1 MLDFVTFENDE
12 AVNVNGTSLQGYIKT
27 DYSTLVEKFG
37 EPTYIGGGD
46 KTTVD
51 WQLLF
56 TAVDEDGERPINA
69 TIYDW
74 KLRDTP
80 YGTYDWHIGG
90 FSMDAVDM
98 VEKVVLG

>member
-37 EPTYIGGGD
+37 EPTYTDGGD
-46 KTTVD
+46 KSTVD
-51 WQLLF
+51 WYLEF
-56 TAVDEDGERPINA
+56 SVVDEDGNEDVVPA

-74 KLRDTP
+74 KVDNTP
-80 YGTYDWHIGG
+80 MGEYNWHVGG
-90 FSMDAVDM
+90 FGLDAVDM
-98 VEKVVLG
+98 VEKVLS